1 MQSGLPHEYF
11 DAVCMRFAVRA
22 ARQSVD
28 EDERPH
34 PRVGVVVAKEGE
46 ILAVAHRGETG
57 AGDHAEFA
65 GLEKK
70 LADDIVAGA
79 TVYTTLEPCTSRNHP
94 KVPCVQRLIDRRVA
108 RVVIGMVDPD
118 PNIRGEG
125 IRRLE
130 RARVAVDKF
139 PLSLVEELLD
149 LNRHFIR
156 AKESLPEPAEPK
168 ASSSF
173 GELDESIDLLGVWY
187 GIWRNPDGRAGE
199 EVIHVL
205 RREGSTFI
213 GSFFDKSAPE
223 APIVFEGTLRKP
235 YLRVQYHAPYSTSE
249 GKGIME
255 DGSCFLNLQADGS
268 FKGFYAGFDNYGE
281 YELRRD
287 HGIAQN
293 PAAPTDQKALLPGR

>member
-1 MQSGLPHEYF
+1 MQSGLPPEHF

-28 EDERPH
+28 EDERTH
-34 PRVGVVVAKEGE
+34 PRVGVVVAKDGE

-65 GLEKK
+65 ALEKK
-70 LADDIVAGA
+70 LADDVVAGA
-79 TVYTTLEPCTSRNHP
+79 TVYTSLEPCTTRNHP
-94 KVPCVQRLIDRRVA
+94 KVPCVQRLIDRRIV

-118 PNIRGEG
+118 PKIRGEG

-156 AKESLPEPAEPK
+156 AKESE
-168 ASSSF
+168 SSESTLANNSKF
-173 GELDESIDLLGVWY
+173 EIDESIDLLGVWY
-187 GIWRNPDGRAGE
+187 GIWSNPDGRTGE

-205 RREGSTFI
+205 KREADTFTGWFI
-213 GSFFDKSAPE
+213 DKRFPE
-223 APIVFEGTLRKP
+223 VPVVFEGTLRKP
-235 YLRVQYHAPYSTSE
+235 YLRVHSHSPYGNSE
-249 GKGIME
+249 GKGVME
-255 DGSCFLNLQADGS
+255 DGACFLQLQEDGS
-268 FKGFYAGFDNYGE
+268 FRGFYASFDRYGQ
-281 YELRRD
+281 YELRRKSRSS
-287 HGIAQN
+287 A
-293 PAAPTDQKALLPGR
+293 